1 MQNLH
6 RNLIGATIVASLFSA
21 VLLVSATASPLSLAG
36 AGAQDAPDTPTMD
49 ESSSSGLVVH
59 PYLGE
64 ATTTSVIIAWA
75 MEGNAAGEVRY
86 SLDDSYGS
94 AVDANAI
101 EIDGNHWYSA
111 TIAGLTAHTTYRY
124 KVYSDGEEVI
134 PASDFTFTTPPEVGA
149 SQFSFVALGDSRPHD
164 VSNLPSQGARD
175 VASEMARHEFE
186 LAIHTGDI
194 VYRGGICAGNDSSWN
209 QYIRAYF
216 DLYAESMTNTPFYPS
231 VGNHELAGGG
241 CGYQGY
247 RDVNHLPRNAP
258 AGDAEEYY
266 SFDWGNAHFIALDT
280 TYSNAGTDQY
290 YWLVDDLQNTAQF
303 WKFVFFHY
311 PAYSS
316 GPHGSSPEV
325 QTYLVPLFETYGVD
339 VVFTGHDH
347 HYERTCPI
355 SDGTCTTVDDG
366 GVVYYVTGGGGAPLY
381 IPSGDWFTAYGG
393 RIHHFLEVDVD
404 GCRLRLD
411 TIESNGS
418 LFDSYV
424 IDRCSEPSP
433 TPTATA
439 TPTATP
445 TPYRARLPLVL
456 KRSG

>member
-1 MQNLH
+1 MAGMDAPAALDTP
-6 RNLIGATIVASLFSA
+6 ATNSL
-21 VLLVSATASPLSLAG
+21 ASPN
-36 AGAQDAPDTPTMD
+36 
-49 ESSSSGLVVH
+49 LVVH
-59 PYLGE
+59 PYLGDV
-64 ATTTSVIIAWA
+64 TTTSVIIAWA
-75 MEGNAAGEVRY
+75 MDSNNAGEVRY

-101 EIDGNHWYSA
+101 EIDGNYWYSA
-111 TIAGLTAHTTYRY
+111 TIAGLAAHTTYRY
-124 KVYSDGEEVI
+124 KVYSDGEEVT
-134 PASDFTFTTPPEVGA
+134 PASDFTFTTPPEAGA
-149 SQFSFVALGDSRPHD
+149 SQFTFAALGDSRPHD
-164 VSNLPSQGARD
+164 VSALPSQGARD
-175 VASEMARHEFE
+175 VASEMARHEFD

-194 VYRGGICAGNDSSWN
+194 VYRGGICAGDDSSWN

-216 DLYAESMTNTPFYPS
+216 DLYAESMAHTPFYPS
-231 VGNHELAGGG
+231 IGNHELAGGS

-247 RDVNHLPRNAP
+247 TDVYHLPRNAP
-258 AGDAEEYY
+258 AGDVEEYY

-290 YWLVDDLQNTAQF
+290 YWLVDDLQNSAQF
-303 WKFVFFHY
+303 WKFVLFHY

-316 GPHGSSPEV
+316 GPHGSSAEV
-325 QTYLVPLFETYGVD
+325 QTYLVPLFETHGVD

-355 SDGTCTTVDDG
+355 RDDACTTVDDD

-381 IPSGDWFTAYGG
+381 IPSGDWFTAHGG
-393 RIHHFLEVDVD
+393 RLHHFLAVVVD
-404 GCRLRLD
+404 GCRLRVD
-411 TIESNGS
+411 TIESNSS

-439 TPTATP
+439 TPTAMP

-456 KRSG
+456 K